1 MALRTGW
8 ILAVKAPCTRTLRR
22 SGSKLLFLVPSESIH
37 KLANTMVRVALFL
50 AVSAAI
56 TQLSWRSLR
65 DLRSHGF
72 YRFFAFEL
80 LSALVLLNVPMWFR
94 DPLSSRQLV
103 SWFLGAASIGLAIEG
118 FRLLRLIG
126 RPTPAAVRSTN
137 LPFENT
143 TTLVTVGAYRFIRHP
158 LYASLLALVWCAY
171 LKNPLAI
178 SGIVLALAASSFLI
192 ATSIAEERENLMR
205 FGAAYADYMKRTRR
219 FIPFLFL

>member
-1 MALRTGW
+1 
-8 ILAVKAPCTRTLRR
+8 
-22 SGSKLLFLVPSESIH
+22 
-37 KLANTMVRVALFL
+37 
-50 AVSAAI
+50 
-56 TQLSWRSLR
+56 LSWRSLR

-80 LSALVLLNVPMWFR
+80 LSALILLNVPMWFR
-94 DPLSSRQLV
+94 NPLSARQLV

-126 RPTPAAVRSTN
+126 RPVRTAARSTN

-158 LYASLLALVWCAY
+158 LYTSLLALVWCAY

-178 SGIVLALAASSFLI
+178 GGIVLALGASGFLI
-192 ATSIAEERENLMR
+192 ATSVAEERENLVS
-205 FGAAYADYMKRTRR
+205 FGAGYAAYLKRTRR
-219 FIPFLFL
+219 FVPFLF

>member
-1 MALRTGW
+1 MALRTG
-8 ILAVKAPCTRTLRR
+8 
-22 SGSKLLFLVPSESIH
+22 IH
-37 KLANTMVRVALFL
+37 RLANTTIRVGIFFA
-50 AVSAAI
+50 ASAAI
-56 TQLSWRSLR
+56 IQLSWRSLR

-80 LSALVLLNVPMWFR
+80 LSALILLNVPMWFR
-94 DPLSSRQLV
+94 NPLSARQLV

-126 RPTPAAVRSTN
+126 RPVRTAARSTN

-158 LYASLLALVWCAY
+158 LYTSLLALVWCAY

-178 SGIVLALAASSFLI
+178 GGIVLALGASGFLI
-192 ATSIAEERENLMR
+192 ATSVAEERENLVS
-205 FGAAYADYMKRTRR
+205 FGAGYAAYLKRTRR
-219 FIPFLFL
+219 FVPFLF